1 MPISQID
8 LNRVEDA
15 SDYLNQKVKALV
27 TEANQREKNLVVSR
41 RELLERERAEMREK
55 TWETLEEGQVREG
68 VVRSIKPFGAFVD
81 VGGVDGLLPIGE
93 VSWVRVDKVEDVIRP
108 GDKVQVKILRIDR
121 EARKLTFG
129 LKQLQQNP
137 WDDAEDNYA
146 RGATVRGKVTKLMEF
161 GAFVEL
167 EPGVEGLI
175 HVSELSPNRVRRIAD
190 ASTGK
195 AVYTHTFKRGNG
207 MTREEIEYE
216 ISEKIYEQ
224 LFRAARAVPLTK
236 NRMTAEWNGLTVEID
251 RYDQLG
257 LTVVEVEFD
266 SEEEANRFQAPPWFG
281 RDIGAEKE
289 YGNKTIWKKLQEH

>member
-1 MPISQID
+1 MPLEIE
-8 LNRVEDA
+8 R
-15 SDYLNQKVKALV
+15 KF
-27 TEANQREKNLVVSR
+27 
-41 RELLERERAEMREK
+41 LLERPVHQLVA
-55 TWETLEEGQVREG
+55 EEGLA
-68 VVRSIKPFGAFVD
+68 VRS
-81 VGGVDGLLPIGE
+81 E
-93 VSWVRVDKVEDVIRP
+93 V
-108 GDKVQVKILRIDR
+108 RI
-121 EARKLTFG
+121 EQTYLAL
-129 LKQLQQNP
+129 
-137 WDDAEDNYA
+137 DDDQE
-146 RGATVRGKVTKLMEF
+146 
-161 GAFVEL
+161 
-167 EPGVEGLI
+167 I
-175 HVSELSPNRVRRIAD
+175 RVRRIAD